1 MGNVTIYPKGT
12 ADITVPAGQSIA
24 ISNFGGGIAQIYYL
38 ITAANAPPAFQFQQ
52 ILKNSSVTLGAFS
65 AETIVRIE
73 ANNSKVIYDVGASPD
88 TGIGDAD
95 TLNGLP
101 SDTADTADTIA
112 ARDSSGDIQANAFES
127 TVATGTPPLTV
138 ASTTLNTNLNAD
150 LLDNQHGTYYRNASN
165 INAGTIGDAYLPA
178 SISSDITGNAAT
190 ATNADKLDGYQPDS
204 NATANTIALR
214 DINARI
220 KGEYSN
226 FTSYDRKY
234 DGTSDTVPSDTPLNF
249 YFGEVNNDAVNYPSA
264 YGSLFGNNNPSNG
277 YGYCYQI
284 FKASSG
290 EQLYFR
296 GTSGSNTWSSWRKI
310 FHEGSDGS
318 LSGLDADLL
327 DGQHGSYYAIKS
339 AVSGTFTTT
348 DGKTVT
354 VTNGVIT
361 AIV

>member
-52 ILKNSSVTLGAFS
+52 ILENSSVTLGAFS

-73 ANNSKVIYDVGASPD
+73 ANNSKVIYDVGVSPD

-127 TVATGTPPLTV
+127 TVATGTAPLTV
-138 ASTTLNTNLNAD
+138 ASTTVVPNLNVSQ
-150 LLDNQHGTYYRNASN
+150 LEGHGASYF
-165 INAGTIGDAYLPA
+165 AV
-178 SISSDITGNAAT
+178 AT
-190 ATNADKLDGYQPDS
+190 ATAYLA
-204 NATANTIALR
+204 ATQNFTG
-214 DINARI
+214 INAFTTGSFPVQVTTSADAKI
-220 KGEYSN
+220 KLSNSSNPYIQFQEATVNKAAIQWSSAGYLFLSNQEDGSQIRLKDDLDFSPDAGANRYSIWHQ
-226 FTSYDRKY
+226 
-234 DGTSDTVPSDTPLNF
+234 G
-249 YFGEVNNDAVNYPSA
+249 
-264 YGSLFGNNNPSNG
+264 NNPSVGAGNG
-277 YGYCYQI
+277 I
-284 FKASSG
+284 
-290 EQLYFR
+290 
-296 GTSGSNTWSSWRKI
+296 SGS
-310 FHEGSDGS
+310 
-318 LSGLDADLL
+318 
-327 DGQHGSYYAIKS
+327 
-339 AVSGTFTTT
+339 FTTT

-354 VTNGVIT
+354 VTNGIIT

>member
-1 MGNVTIYPKGT
+1 MGNVTIYPRGT

-52 ILKNSSVTLGAFS
+52 ILENSSVTLGAFS

-73 ANNSKVIYDVGASPD
+73 ANNRANNSKVIYDVGVSPD

-138 ASTTLNTNLNAD
+138 ASTTVVPNLNVSQLEGRAASYFAVATATAY
-150 LLDNQHGTYYRNASN
+150 LAATQNFSGINAFTAGSFPIQVTTTSDAKIRLSN
-165 INAGTIGDAYLPA
+165 SSNPYIQFQELSTNKAAIQWINAGYLFIINQEDGSQIRLKDDLDFSPDGGA
-178 SISSDITGNAAT
+178 NRYSIWHAG
-190 ATNADKLDGYQPDS
+190 
-204 NATANTIALR
+204 
-214 DINARI
+214 
-220 KGEYSN
+220 
-226 FTSYDRKY
+226 
-234 DGTSDTVPSDTPLNF
+234 
-249 YFGEVNNDAVNYPSA
+249 
-264 YGSLFGNNNPSNG
+264 NNPSVGAGNG
-277 YGYCYQI
+277 I
-284 FKASSG
+284 
-290 EQLYFR
+290 
-296 GTSGSNTWSSWRKI
+296 SGS
-310 FHEGSDGS
+310 
-318 LSGLDADLL
+318 
-327 DGQHGSYYAIKS
+327 
-339 AVSGTFTTT
+339 FTTT

-354 VTNGVIT
+354 VTNGIIT

>member
-52 ILKNSSVTLGAFS
+52 TLENSSVTLGAFS

-73 ANNSKVIYDVGASPD
+73 ANNSKVIYDVGVSPD

-101 SDTADTADTIA
+101 SDTTDTAATIA

-127 TVATGTPPLTV
+127 TVATGIAPLTV
-138 ASTTLNTNLNAD
+138 ASTTVNTNLNAD
-150 LLDNQHGTYYRNASN
+150 LLDNQQGSYYAADSGVVHL
-165 INAGTIGDAYLPA
+165 AGTETISGTKTFSASPVLNNNNHLYGKDTGGIGRSLV
-178 SISSDITGNAAT
+178 SITSIDKIILGDSAIVTNIQSNDDVSFLSSGAAVG
-190 ATNADKLDGYQPDS
+190 AKVGDLVVSSSYA
-204 NATANTIALR
+204 TIAPTNGIYSLG
-214 DINARI
+214 RI
-220 KGEYSN
+220 KSGV
-226 FTSYDRKY
+226 TT
-234 DGTSDTVPSDTPLNF
+234 GTSPFDVESTTVNSNLN
-249 YFGEVNNDAVNYPSA
+249 
-264 YGSLFGNNNPSNG
+264 
-277 YGYCYQI
+277 
-284 FKASSG
+284 
-290 EQLYFR
+290 
-296 GTSGSNTWSSWRKI
+296 
-310 FHEGSDGS
+310 
-318 LSGLDADLL
+318 ADLL
-327 DGQHGSYYAIKS
+327 DGQHGSYYAIN
-339 AVSGTFTTT
+339 SGISGSFTTT